1 MDREIGRT
9 AIIEETITLESMK
22 TASVYNGCL
31 SWLYHRRARAIRS
44 IGKGHIK
51 AYLQLG
57 MIRGEDRE
65 TLREIDISL
74 EEKADDV
81 LLRITL
87 SISLPIVLRL
97 DSESGLF
104 VKTVGENGFEKYRE
118 EEWPKLIED
127 LKKYLNEAS
136 LQLKPREVN
145 VLSNVIT
152 AFKSLYTTRPVL
164 TTVSEVIYEK
174 PSPLSKAKS
183 WGLVLISIILFSSF
197 YVFYFWLAPTRLIS
211 DILYLIATYGVAI
224 LFLFWVHS
232 NDRYEKEPWKL
243 VILVFS
249 WGVFSGIVAAPLNRL
264 LGPYFEILG
273 TQALVAAFVE
283 EPAKAMGL
291 YLFVRHRT
299 YGKELNTPLDG
310 IVYGFA
316 TGIGFFAM
324 ENFLYFLRYGFM
336 NLFFRSLL
344 CWGHGVYTA
353 TVGLWLAIGKIIRGR
368 TKIHDILPGLLV
380 AILLHFL
387 WNGWGAW
394 IRLLLGEEHSGFAGQ
409 IMIFQA
415 IFMLGYLFRRIGEAL
430 RDETLWGYAVDKAP
444 VESVDQSQ

>member
-1 MDREIGRT
+1 
-9 AIIEETITLESMK
+9 
-22 TASVYNGCL
+22 
-31 SWLYHRRARAIRS
+31 
-44 IGKGHIK
+44 
-51 AYLQLG
+51 

-65 TLREIDISL
+65 TPREIDICL

-81 LLRITL
+81 SLRIEL
-87 SISLPIVLRL
+87 RISLPIVLRL
-97 DSESGLF
+97 NSKSGLF
-104 VKTVGENGFEKYRE
+104 VKTVGENGFKKYRE

-136 LQLKPREVN
+136 IQLKSREVN

-174 PSPLSKAKS
+174 LSPLSKAKS
-183 WGLVLISIILFSSF
+183 WGLVLISIMLFSSF
-197 YVFYFWLAPTRLIS
+197 YFFYFWLAPARLIS
-211 DILYLIATYGVAI
+211 DILYLIATYGVAV

-243 VILVFS
+243 VIFVFS
-249 WGVFSGIVAAPLNRL
+249 WGVFSGIVAAPMNRL

-283 EPAKAMGL
+283 EPAKAIGL

-316 TGIGFFAM
+316 TGMGFFAM
-324 ENFLYFLRYGFM
+324 ENSFYFLRYGFR
-336 NLFFRSLL
+336 NLFIRSLL

-368 TKIHDILPGLLV
+368 TKMLDILPGLLV

-394 IRLLLGEEHSGFAGQ
+394 IRLLLGEEYSGFAGQ
-409 IMIFQA
+409 IMILQA
-415 IFMLGYLFRRIGEAL
+415 IFMLGYLSRRIKEAL

-444 VESVDQSQ
+444 VESIDQSQ